1 MTGTDLIVNK
11 PHRTA
16 AAQCALFTHKSVP
29 VIFEPPCNKYFHV
42 NVSYIETVRRE
53 FEIPQ
58 HVAITQNYIII

>member
-1 MTGTDLIVNK
+1 
-11 PHRTA
+11 
-16 AAQCALFTHKSVP
+16 LFTHKSVP